1 MLLTYI
7 DEIGSRTEYVSKDHP
22 KYNTSPAFGYAGF
35 IIPDDKARE
44 FGAYFVSI
52 RNRLYTYKLY
62 PQNIKYF
69 MKLVNKLNY
78 LGGKIFYFVKEKPR
92 GTFPE
97 INKSLDYRY
106 SKRDEGGLRQWMD
119 DMHDFIM
126 RQVLNRLARHAVA
139 SDENIMVM
147 GRLS

>member
-52 RNRLYTYKLY
+52 RNRLKW
-62 PQNIKYF
+62 NF
-69 MKLVNKLNY
+69 MDILM
-78 LGGKIFYFVKEKPR
+78 IF
-92 GTFPE
+92 
-97 INKSLDYRY
+97 IIQKSFMNADL
-106 SKRDEGGLRQWMD
+106 SFLR
-119 DMHDFIM
+119 
-126 RQVLNRLARHAVA
+126 VV
-139 SDENIMVM
+139 
-147 GRLS
+147 